1 MRGFDFATGRTGAMQ
16 RINFITRA
24 GLIPFLALCLLLA
37 SFASQAV
44 EISVYPPVPRPGSVI
59 RLEVSG
65 TWPNSCVPEL
75 DHATVS
81 HGRFKVFAKA
91 LGIDCQNQPTPFHL
105 ETLLGHWI
113 YTLMAVSGFYPV
125 EFYVQT
131 QPEAPPHL
139 YAFNVIRADRDSDV
153 RLLPENG
160 FWWVDEDGLYGQ
172 AGRGSGLSIDR
183 QGDKMIVTIQSYTA
197 DGQPVWYFAEGMVKN
212 GVFRADYHQIAGGSP
227 LYAVGNSPRQVH
239 KVGHLILTFDNQRQ
253 GTLWLLPDFVHLP
266 EQGIAVFPVSIRR
279 YLTSGSTPSEM
290 LQGTWLLAGTTD
302 TTDDGRPEPRQ
313 LVFGQGRF
321 LKDAKVQGQGKTLLM
336 EFVAADKRVLRCQS
350 GADKS
355 LRQCTLL
362 SPLGKALAIFDDV
375 GVDRLRGRWLA
386 SGQPV
391 SLMRVE

>member
-1 MRGFDFATGRTGAMQ
+1 MRGFGFATGRTGTMQ
-16 RINFITRA
+16 RIILLTRA
-24 GLIPFLALCLLLA
+24 WLVLFLALGLLLH
-37 SFASQAV
+37 SSASQAI

-91 LGIDCQNQPTPFHL
+91 LGLDCQNQPTPFRL

-160 FWWVDEDGLYGQ
+160 FWWVDEAGLYGQ

-183 QGDKMIVTIQSYTA
+183 QGDKMIVTIQSYGA
-197 DGQPVWYFAEGMVKN
+197 DGQPVWYFAEGIVKN

-227 LYAVGNSPRQVH
+227 LYAMGNSPRQVH

-266 EQGIAVFPVSIRR
+266 EQGIPVFPVSIRR
-279 YLTSGSTPSEM
+279 YLTSGSSPSET
-290 LQGTWLLAGTTD
+290 LQGTWLLAGTAEITK
-302 TTDDGRPEPRQ
+302 DGRPEPRQ
-313 LVFGQGRF
+313 LVFGKGRF
-321 LKDAKVQGQGKTLLM
+321 QKGAKTQGQGETSLM
-336 EFVAADKRVLRCQS
+336 EFVATDKRVLRCQL

-355 LRQCTLL
+355 LRHCTLL
-362 SPLGKALAIFDDV
+362 SPLGKALAMFEDV